1 MTRSPSKRMKRFLPC
16 ASTASTRRPPSRSAQ
31 PSRPKRGGGVAISS
45 GTRPAS
51 TGRMRLAALWIVSPS
66 GIYALSVSLRG
77 PARNPISIRSGS
89 PRRRLPRRPDAR
101 LAVDALERQ
110 APRAIGGDERG
121 ERLERGRHA
130 RVARFDE
137 ELQPAPAALD
147 VDD

>member
-16 ASTASTRRPPSRSAQ
+16 ASTASTGRPPSRSAQ
-31 PSRPKRGGGVAISS
+31 PSRPKRGCGVAISS

-66 GIYALSVSLRG
+66 GIQQLRAERQL
-77 PARNPISIRSGS
+77 ARPGAEAHLDQE
-89 PRRRLPRRPDAR
+89 RLPSRADDR
-101 LAVDALERQ
+101 LAVDALERE
-110 APRAIGGDERG
+110 APRAVGGDERG

-130 RVARFDE
+130 RVAALDE